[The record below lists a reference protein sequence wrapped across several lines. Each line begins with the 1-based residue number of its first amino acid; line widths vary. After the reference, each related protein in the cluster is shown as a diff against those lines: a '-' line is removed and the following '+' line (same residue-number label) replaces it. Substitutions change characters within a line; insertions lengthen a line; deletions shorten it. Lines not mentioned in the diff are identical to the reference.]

1 MDNEYRIRDL
11 MLSLSF
17 EKQLL
22 VSFLEKH
29 QLRFEEDIQIALGVF
44 DEEEQLVGCGCCA
57 GNLLK
62 CFAVDDAL
70 RGQNILGALVSRLVQ
85 DRFQRGYGQLF
96 VVTRPHNG
104 KLFEACGFF
113 PVAQTEAAMLLENQ
127 RGGVE
132 RFLAPFVQPQDGEKL
147 CGAIVMNC
155 NPFTLGHRA
164 LIEYA
169 AARCQVLHIF
179 VVEEDRSLFP
189 FADRLRLVEAGT
201 ADLPGVRV
209 HPSGPYMISAATFPT
224 YFLKKDEPATQVQ
237 TRLDITIFAQRIAP
251 ALHIQVR
258 FAGQEPLDPA
268 TERYNGAMREILPAC
283 GIRFEEIPRL
293 ALDGQAVSASRVR
306 RLLEEQGVTQQV
318 LDLVPPC
325 TQTYLKENW
334 DRLRVRADR

>member
-11 MLSLSF
+11 MLSLPF

-251 ALHIQVR
+251 PAHSGPLRRSGAPGPGHGAL
-258 FAGQEPLDPA
+258 
-268 TERYNGAMREILPAC
+268 
-283 GIRFEEIPRL
+283 
-293 ALDGQAVSASRVR
+293 
-306 RLLEEQGVTQQV
+306 
-318 LDLVPPC
+318 
-325 TQTYLKENW
+325 
-334 DRLRVRADR
+334 

>member
-1 MDNEYRIRDL
+1 
-11 MLSLSF
+11 
-17 EKQLL
+17 
-22 VSFLEKH
+22 
-29 QLRFEEDIQIALGVF
+29 
-44 DEEEQLVGCGCCA
+44 
-57 GNLLK
+57 
-62 CFAVDDAL
+62 
-70 RGQNILGALVSRLVQ
+70 
-85 DRFQRGYGQLF
+85 
-96 VVTRPHNG
+96 
-104 KLFEACGFF
+104 
-113 PVAQTEAAMLLENQ
+113 
-127 RGGVE
+127 
-132 RFLAPFVQPQDGEKL
+132 
-147 CGAIVMNC
+147 MNC

-334 DRLRVRADR
+334 DRLRVRAGR